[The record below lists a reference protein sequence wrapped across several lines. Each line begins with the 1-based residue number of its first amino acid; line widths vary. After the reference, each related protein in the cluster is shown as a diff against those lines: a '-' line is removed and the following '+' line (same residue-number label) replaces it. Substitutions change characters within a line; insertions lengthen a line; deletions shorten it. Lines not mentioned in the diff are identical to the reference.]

1 MSERPQFTNESPVR
15 RDDECVDAGE
25 DVSNEEMSQ
34 HRSSM
39 RLGAFAIEVL
49 GLIKMPPLRKWR
61 RILRMLV
68 EGGGNSY
75 ENGVD
80 IAYGLNGSSVDMCVN
95 VPSRYPLSAKQI
107 EERRK
112 IANKI
117 LDPNYRKREKEFIQ
131 RMRKAEQKR
140 RSSDSAV
147 NAS

>member
-1 MSERPQFTNESPVR
+1 
-15 RDDECVDAGE
+15 
-25 DVSNEEMSQ
+25 
-34 HRSSM
+34 
-39 RLGAFAIEVL
+39 
-49 GLIKMPPLRKWR
+49 MPPLRKWCR
-61 RILRMLV
+61 FLRMLV

-131 RMRKAEQKR
+131 RMREAEQKR
-140 RSSDSAV
+140 RSSGSAV